1 MKSDINKAEKKKQLG
16 RPHKAIDEKV
26 LANLSQIGC
35 TQEEI
40 GSIVGISARTLQRRF
55 ADLLEVNKNKGKA
68 SLRKRMYEK
77 AMKGNDKLLI
87 WLSKNYLNMVDKVHT
102 TSTTEPLPLIIEA
115 QAEEVKDINGKTY
128 KGTSI
133 GRRPNTSSMNKNKRR
148 LGGAKKYRGQ
158 GR

>member
-1 MKSDINKAEKKKQLG
+1 MCRPQKSIDKK
-16 RPHKAIDEKV
+16 I

-55 ADLLEVNKNKGKA
+55 ADLLDVNKNKGKA
-68 SLRKRMYEK
+68 SLRKKMFER

-115 QAEEVKDINGKTY
+115 KAEEVKDLNGKA
-128 KGTSI
+128 
-133 GRRPNTSSMNKNKRR
+133 KR
-148 LGGAKKYRGQ
+148 
-158 GR
+158 

>member
-1 MKSDINKAEKKKQLG
+1 MKSDINKAEKKKQMG
-16 RPHKAIDEKV
+16 RPQKSIEEKI

-55 ADLLEVNKNKGKA
+55 ADLLDVNKNKGKA
-68 SLRKRMYEK
+68 SLRKKMFER

-102 TSTTEPLPLIIEA
+102 TSTTEPLPLIIKA
-115 QAEEVKDINGKTY
+115 KAEEVEDLNGKE
-128 KGTSI
+128 
-133 GRRPNTSSMNKNKRR
+133 KR
-148 LGGAKKYRGQ
+148 
-158 GR
+158 

>member
-1 MKSDINKAEKKKQLG
+1 MKSDINKTKKRKQLG
-16 RPHKAIDEKV
+16 RPHKSIDEKI

-68 SLRKRMYEK
+68 SLRKRMFEK

-87 WLSKNYLNMVDKVHT
+87 WLSKNMLGMSERIHNTNV
-102 TSTTEPLPLIIEA
+102 TEHLPLIIEA
-115 QAEEVKDINGKTY
+115 KAE
-128 KGTSI
+128 
-133 GRRPNTSSMNKNKRR
+133 
-148 LGGAKKYRGQ
+148 
-158 GR
+158 